1 MISAPPS
8 TPSLQD
14 GRPLSADDHYWGL
27 YLAMEKIERGKD
39 RVDVAALSVE
49 SVGAAN
55 EYNAEAE
62 VTGRSQCWA

>member
-1 MISAPPS
+1 M
-8 TPSLQD
+8 
-14 GRPLSADDHYWGL
+14 SADDHYWGL
-27 YLAMEKIERGKD
+27 YLAIEKIERGKD

-55 EYNAEAE
+55 EYDAEAE